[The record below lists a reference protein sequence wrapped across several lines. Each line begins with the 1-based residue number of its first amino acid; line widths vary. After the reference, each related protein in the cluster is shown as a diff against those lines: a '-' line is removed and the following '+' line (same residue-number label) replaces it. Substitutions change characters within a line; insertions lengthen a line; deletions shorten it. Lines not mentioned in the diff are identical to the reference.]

1 MVHNNFIQS
10 LFLSGTQV
18 LTVSSHILLIFPSF
32 FEQDFFSFY
41 IPYIL
46 FSQNFIS
53 FVFSYFFFHRIS
65 SERQWRASISSI
77 RKVPTATWTCIQES
91 VTFTQLS
98 DTCSPIWTPRSGAV
112 LGEVGAW
119 TRSQS
124 SALQVKMQILLDWPS
139 LRKMCQGKEKNSL
152 VEILT
157 SSLAILSSFF
167 SCHLGDSDD

>member
-1 MVHNNFIQS
+1 MVHKNFIQS

-18 LTVSSHILLIFPSF
+18 LTVSSHIWLIFPSF

-41 IPYIL
+41 IPY
-46 FSQNFIS
+46 FFWQNFIS
-53 FVFSYFFFHRIS
+53 FVFSYFFHRIS

-77 RKVPTATWTCIQES
+77 RKVPTATWICIQES
-91 VTFTQLS
+91 VTSTQLS
-98 DTCSPIWTPRSGAV
+98 DTCSPIWTPPSGAV

-139 LRKMCQGKEKNSL
+139 LRKMCQG
-152 VEILT
+152 
-157 SSLAILSSFF
+157 
-167 SCHLGDSDD
+167 